1 MLHTVADIND
11 KIGDILG
18 VPQGDAVPGF
28 VSLNLFSMDM
38 RTRTIF
44 TAIYLRS
51 SWKVLKYLKRT
62 RSVRESL
69 KQTVYN

>member
-1 MLHTVADIND
+1 MHAVADIDD
-11 KIGDILG
+11 KIEDILR

-28 VSLNLFSMDM
+28 VSLNIASLDV

-51 SWKVLKYLKRT
+51 SWKVLKYVRRT